1 MNWSELSLPIT
12 DPTWIFL
19 IVLLIILFAPLLF
32 NRLRIPNIIG
42 MILAGVLI
50 GEHGLNLLARDSS
63 FELFGNV
70 GLYYI
75 MLLAGLDINMED
87 FKHNRR
93 KAAFLGLLT
102 FSVPIVLGIIVNTS
116 LLKYSLATS
125 ILLASMYASYTL
137 ISYPIV
143 LRLGVSRERSV
154 SIAVGATAVTD
165 TLTLLVLAVMSGIFE
180 GGTGKSFWITM
191 AFKVLMSG
199 ALILYSF
206 PRIARWFF
214 RKYEDTVMQFIFVMV
229 LLFAA
234 AGLMELAG
242 LEGILGAFL
251 TGILLNRLI
260 PSISPLKSHL
270 EFVGNA
276 LFIPYFLIGVG
287 MLIDL
292 GVIFG
297 GWGAIKVALVMTA
310 TALTGKWIASLLTQ
324 KTFRMA
330 ATERRLM
337 FGLSSSQ
344 AAATLAAALIGHE
357 IILPDGSRLLNEDI
371 LNGTILLI
379 LFTCI
384 VSSLTTD
391 RTARKIAMEEPVI
404 DRDPDSRPEKILI
417 PLANPD
423 TVKDLVCLS
432 MAVRDPHLSDN
443 LYALSI
449 LYDTDNSKAV
459 STASRNLD
467 NAARIAA
474 SAHVDLKKLSRY
486 DLNIASGIIHTVKE
500 QEITSLL
507 IGLRRDADSPIL
519 GNLALNLLKSL
530 SCEVLLSRLMVP
542 INTLSQ
548 IVVAVPPKAE
558 YEAGFS
564 RWVEHLCRLSTSLER
579 PLHFHAPQE
588 TIVILQKLLEENSH
602 RLEALYVP
610 MEDYSN
616 LTALA
621 SELDDDS
628 LLTVISSR
636 PGSISHDS
644 SFEKLPRL
652 LGREFTS
659 CSLILLYPE
668 KFDDSAHSLNLS

>member
-1 MNWSELSLPIT
+1 
-12 DPTWIFL
+12 
-19 IVLLIILFAPLLF
+19 
-32 NRLRIPNIIG
+32 
-42 MILAGVLI
+42 
-50 GEHGLNLLARDSS
+50 
-63 FELFGNV
+63 
-70 GLYYI
+70 
-75 MLLAGLDINMED
+75 
-87 FKHNRR
+87 
-93 KAAFLGLLT
+93 
-102 FSVPIVLGIIVNTS
+102 
-116 LLKYSLATS
+116 
-125 ILLASMYASYTL
+125 
-137 ISYPIV
+137 
-143 LRLGVSRERSV
+143 
-154 SIAVGATAVTD
+154 
-165 TLTLLVLAVMSGIFE
+165 
-180 GGTGKSFWITM
+180 
-191 AFKVLMSG
+191 
-199 ALILYSF
+199 
-206 PRIARWFF
+206 
-214 RKYEDTVMQFIFVMV
+214 
-229 LLFAA
+229 
-234 AGLMELAG
+234 MELAG

-330 ATERRLM
+330 ANERRLM

-344 AAATLAAALIGHE
+344 AAATLAAALIGYE

-500 QEITSLL
+500 QNITSLL

-519 GNLALNLLKSL
+519 GNLAVNLLKSL

-548 IVVAVPPKAE
+548 IVVTVPPKAE

-564 RWVEHLCRLSTSLER
+564 RWVEHLCHLSTSLER
-579 PLHFHAPQE
+579 PLHFHASPE
-588 TIVILQKLLEENSH
+588 TLKILRKMLEENTR
-602 RLEALYVP
+602 RLEALYIP

>member
-19 IVLLIILFAPLLF
+19 IVLMIILFAPLLF

-50 GEHGLNLLARDSS
+50 GEHGLNLLSRDSS

-87 FKHNRR
+87 FKRNRK
-93 KAAFLGLLT
+93 KAALLGLLT
-102 FSVPIVLGIIVNTS
+102 FTVPIVLGFVVNTS
-116 LLKYSLATS
+116 LLKYSIATS

-143 LRLGVSRERSV
+143 LRLGVSRQRSV

-165 TLTLLVLAVMSGIFE
+165 TLTLLVLAVISGIFRGE
-180 GGTGKSFWITM
+180 TGESFWIAM
-191 AFKVLMSG
+191 AFKVIMIG
-199 ALILYSF
+199 ALIIYSF

-214 RKYEDTVMQFIFVMV
+214 RKYDDTVMQFIFVMV
-229 LLFAA
+229 QLFAS

-276 LFIPYFLIGVG
+276 LFIPFFLIGVG
-287 MLIDL
+287 MLINL
-292 GVIFG
+292 NVIFG
-297 GWGAIKVALVMTA
+297 QGGEALKVAAVMTA
-310 TALTGKWIASLLTQ
+310 TALIGKWTASFLTQ
-324 KTFRMA
+324 KTFRMSS
-330 ATERRLM
+330 TERRLM
-337 FGLSSSQ
+337 FGLSTSQ
-344 AAATLAAALIGHE
+344 AAATLAAALIGYE
-357 IILPDGSRLLNEDI
+357 IILPDGSRLLSEDV
-371 LNGTILLI
+371 LNGTVLVILV
-379 LFTCI
+379 TCI

-391 RTARKIAMEEPVI
+391 HAARKIAVEEPAAE
-404 DRDPDSRPEKILI
+404 RAPDSSAEKILI

-432 MAVRDPHLSDN
+432 MAVRDTRKSDN

-459 STASRNLD
+459 STAARNLD
-467 NAARIAA
+467 NAAMIAA

-500 QEITSLL
+500 QNITSLL

-519 GNLALNLLKSL
+519 GNLAVNLLKSL
-530 SCEVLLSRLMVP
+530 SCEILLSRLMVP

-548 IVVAVPPKAE
+548 IMVAVPPKAE

-564 RWVEHLCRLSTSLER
+564 RWVGHLCRLSTALER
-579 PLHFHAPQE
+579 PLHIHAPQN
-588 TIVILQKLLEENSH
+588 TITILQKMLEENAH
-602 RLEALYVP
+602 RTEALYVP
-610 MEDYSN
+610 MEDYSD
-616 LTALA
+616 LTSLA

-628 LLTVISSR
+628 LLAVISSR

-652 LGREFTS
+652 LGREFTR

-668 KFDDSAHSLNLS
+668 KYDDSGQALS